1 MTRSDLPGKSAETR
15 AARRPRRLGAML
27 SLAALSGGGL
37 GAVLAAVITNSG
49 VGAGAPSKQAA
60 SFLAST
66 ATSTGAIAKA
76 IEPAIVNVNTTLDP
90 LEGGG
95 RAAGTG
101 MILSASGLI
110 VTNNHVVQGA
120 DSVEVTIPGHGR
132 HAATVIGTDPSQD
145 VAVIKVSGLSGLPTV
160 HFASSS
166 GATVGTPVV
175 AIGNALALGGAP
187 TVTTGII
194 SATGRTITASDST
207 GANTETLHGMLQ
219 TDAPIAPGDSGGPL
233 VNANADVIGMDT
245 AAATAGTTS
254 SSVGF
259 AIPSTRVQRVAQ
271 EIVGHKDLSGIVYGR
286 QAFLGVEVID
296 SSEIGSGINPYG
308 PFGNPFGF
316 GYGFGPVATTPNG
329 TPGIVIAAVDPNS
342 AAARAGLH
350 SGDVIM
356 AVDGEATPTTTALS
370 KIMQQQKPG
379 QVITLEVATTNGTT
393 TLHVTLGSGPID

>member
-1 MTRSDLPGKSAETR
+1 MTRSDLRGESAETP
-15 AARRPRRLGAML
+15 AARRPRRLGVML

-37 GAVLAAVITNSG
+37 GAVLVAVTNSG
-49 VGAGAPSKQAA
+49 VGAGAPSVQAT
-60 SFLAST
+60 SLLAST
-66 ATSTGAIAKA
+66 TTSTGAIAKA
-76 IEPAIVNVNTTLDP
+76 IEPAIVDVNTTLDP

-145 VAVIKVSGLSGLPTV
+145 VAVIKVSGVSGLPTV

-259 AIPSTRVQRVAQ
+259 AIPSTRVERVAQ
-271 EIVGHKDLSGIVYGR
+271 EIVSHDNLPGIVYGR
-286 QAFLGVEVID
+286 QAFIGIEVID

-342 AAARAGLH
+342 AAARAGLR

-356 AVDGEATPTTTALS
+356 AVDGEATPSTTALS
-370 KIMQQQKPG
+370 KIMQAKKPG
-379 QVITLEVATTNGTT
+379 QVITIEVATTNGTT
-393 TLHVTLGSGPID
+393 TFHVTLGSAPID